1 MRKRPSKTSNFHENS
16 QFWPKNYVTKSF
28 FFQSLHVFIFFPWPW
43 VIANSIIYTPEWIVI
58 LSIYISF
65 DHFCYD
71 WSLLY
76 IIPSQAAFFH
86 LILFSTSFLFCA
98 QHNFDGFDS
107 KRREEMLA
115 WKCFNGY
122 PLWLWHDIDTNDTL
136 QPNTQL
142 VFS

>member
-1 MRKRPSKTSNFHENS
+1 MLVVTSG
-16 QFWPKNYVTKSF
+16 V
-28 FFQSLHVFIFFPWPW
+28 
-43 VIANSIIYTPEWIVI
+43 SIIKQKKNILHKTTINLCSKEGLDPRSHCYQLKKDKWIVI

-136 QPNTQL
+136 QQNTQL